1 MAQTKYHS
9 WLDDDLTRSLNKW
22 WLGIKDPGRYRGFDW
37 DELAP
42 LATTFLHEKTGVVIT
57 NSDSPITQTP
67 ISGVWISQQGTV
79 IKESAP
85 IALTFTANPSGFGRI
100 DVVYGQHIYVETV
113 GGAAATYG
121 IIVGTPSASPVA
133 PALPLPLEQV
143 ALGYMF
149 IPAGATDL
157 TDAVYTPARVPNFA
171 NDETIAHTDIEQ
183 IWTAMQT
190 FPYLQAVW
198 GVCYLDVAA
207 KKIDLTKDRTGT
219 PLVGDALAQNL
230 KKNAY
235 VIATLHLGTAQDV
248 EDILPYP
255 VDSDLVETSGKQK
268 ELTFFC
274 LGNVAFTGNILSG
287 AASGQRY
294 YAQIY
299 QSVKVTSLINAY
311 APLGLSTSWSIIGG
325 GDVLVDRINYM
336 NKLLGLA
343 KTTGSFFGT
352 QLTHSSAGNF
362 VEIAT
367 SAPTRTLDGIAIT
380 RVGTHLIVKPT
391 GAGILLRHNQ
401 APVSGHLP
409 LWLSA
414 QADMNT
420 TSDEPLLF
428 IQDTTHWRLV
438 GAYDALTEIWHLVGD
453 VATGL
458 GTTLVDYTNTVS
470 GSLRPTR
477 FTKKGRVLK
486 IQGQV
491 DKNSLVVA
499 GNVIFYLP
507 VAYRPARFYQAPVN
521 GTVYRVSPSPG
532 IVGTC
537 PIILSVDPADGRVF
551 ANIPSALFAT
561 ATHTASQV
569 EFNVDI
575 PLD

>member
-1 MAQTKYHS
+1 MAQFRTFS

-22 WLGIKDPGRYRGFDW
+22 GLGFKEPGRYRGFDW
-37 DELAP
+37 DELNP
-42 LATTFLHEKTGVVIT
+42 LATTFEHSKTGVIIT

-67 ISGVWISQQGTV
+67 ISGIWLTQQGGV
-79 IKESAP
+79 IREDAP

-121 IIVGTPSASPVA
+121 IIVGTPSASPAA
-133 PALPLPLEQV
+133 PLLPLPLEQV

-149 IPAGATDL
+149 IPASATDL
-157 TDAVYTPARVPNFA
+157 TDAVYMPARVPNFA
-171 NDETIAHTDIEQ
+171 NDDTIAHTDVEH

-207 KKIDLTKDRTGT
+207 RKIDLTKDRTGT
-219 PLVGDALAQNL
+219 PLVGYELARNL

-235 VIATLHLGTAQDV
+235 VIATLHLGTHQEID
-248 EDILPYP
+248 DILPYP
-255 VDSDLVETSGKQK
+255 VDSTLVETSGKQK
-268 ELTFFC
+268 ELTFLC
-274 LGNVAFTGNILSG
+274 LGNVAFTGNVRTS
-287 AASGQRY
+287 AVSGQRH
-294 YAQIY
+294 YADFF
-299 QSVKVTSLINAY
+299 QSVKVASLINAY
-311 APLGLSTSWSIIGG
+311 TPLGLSTSWSVISS
-325 GDVLVDRINYM
+325 GDVMIDRINYM
-336 NKLLGLA
+336 NKLLGLS

-352 QLTHSSAGNF
+352 QLTHSSAGNY
-362 VEIAT
+362 VQIAT

-401 APVSGHLP
+401 APFSGHLP

-414 QADMNT
+414 EADMNT
-420 TSDEPLLF
+420 TSDEPLIF
-428 IQDTTHWRLV
+428 VQDTTHWRLV
-438 GAYDALTEIWHLVGD
+438 GAYDTLTEIWHLVGD

-477 FTKKGRVLK
+477 FTKKGRILR

-491 DKNSLVVA
+491 DKNALVVG

-507 VAYRPARFYQAPVN
+507 VAYRPTRFYQN
-521 GTVYRVSPSPG
+521 TVAG
-532 IVGTC
+532 IIYKVTPAAILGTC
-537 PIILSVDPADGRVF
+537 PVVLSVNPLDGRVF
-551 ANIPSALFAT
+551 VNVPSALFSAS
-561 ATHTASQV
+561 THLARQV